1 MDASRGGAEVPRI
14 VSAAVQYQGVIFSL
28 PRPARHHVILH
39 AMHAMGLPKES
50 RRGQGFL
57 TSEGRFVDRSE
68 ARRVALAAGQ
78 VTEDKLHHQVHLFT
92 EDLW

>member
-1 MDASRGGAEVPRI
+1 MPKI
-14 VSAAVQYQGVIFSL
+14 VSAAVQYQGVTFSL
-28 PRPARHHVILH
+28 PRPARHHDIVH

-50 RRGQGFL
+50 RREQGFL

-68 ARRVALAAGQ
+68 ARKIALAEGQ
-78 VTEDKLHHQVHLFT
+78 VTQDKLHHKVHLFT